1 MICEYHSYELQ
12 CNGDPKKMIKER
24 GDIQNI
30 PKLLIMSSF
39 LPLSRN
45 PVEHSS
51 LHLEHMLYELFVYK
65 SHSKTID

>member
-1 MICEYHSYELQ
+1 MNIIHMSYSAMMIQ
-12 CNGDPKKMIKER
+12 KKIIKER
-24 GDIQNI
+24 WEIQNI
-30 PKLLIMSSF
+30 QKLLIMSSF